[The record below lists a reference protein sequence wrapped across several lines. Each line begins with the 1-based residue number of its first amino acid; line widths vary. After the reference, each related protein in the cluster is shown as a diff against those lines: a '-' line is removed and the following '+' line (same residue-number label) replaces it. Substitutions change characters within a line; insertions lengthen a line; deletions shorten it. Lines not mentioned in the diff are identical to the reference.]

1 MKKKM
6 SNVDFIDNL
15 KKNVHEFC
23 IQEDIPELYFSNFK
37 QIIKLGIGVFSEESE
52 YVEKPNIEK
61 YLLLDM
67 LVDYT
72 VDEEKPRSWVNW
84 IEKICEDE
92 KSQKNNKH
100 LFYNEKNDK
109 NFEINVFSP
118 HWLHIGL
125 VLGIFPVVYN
135 DRQNSKIMKENILID
150 KHVMKISKISKEV
163 FL

>member
-1 MKKKM
+1 M
-6 SNVDFIDNL
+6 SSASFFDNL

-23 IQEDIPELYFSNFK
+23 VQEDIPELYFSNFK
-37 QIIKLGIGVFSEESE
+37 QIIKLGIGIFSEESE

-72 VDEEKPRSWVNW
+72 VDEKKPHSWVNW
-84 IEKICEDE
+84 IEKIYNDE
-92 KSQKNNKH
+92 TLQMDNKR

-109 NFEINVFSP
+109 TFEVNVFSP

-125 VLGIFPVVYN
+125 VLGIFPVIYS
-135 DRQNSKIMKENILID
+135 DKQNSKIMEKNTLID
-150 KHVMKISKISKEV
+150 KHVMKISKITKEV